1 METAQNTHF
10 IDKIVE
16 ALKKTTIEI
25 EEFQVKAA
33 LGKAEAQDKYEE
45 LKKKLNLFIHDSK
58 FKAKTGKEKA
68 DNLHT
73 KFDELRVQ
81 LALGK
86 AQSLE
91 TFKEQKK
98 QLLLKLHEIEVEIK
112 TNETFKRMYAIV
124 LIEIE
129 QFKISL
135 EILEEK
141 LNQGKTD
148 TKASF
153 EKGKQE
159 FKKFVDDFKSNYTKK
174 EETKLEHFQSEISE
188 AFTHLKQA
196 FVSKA

>member
-1 METAQNTHF
+1 METIQNTHF
-10 IDKIVE
+10 IDKVVE
-16 ALKKTTIEI
+16 ALKKATIEI

-33 LGKAEAQDKYEE
+33 LGKAEVEDKYEE
-45 LKKKLNLFIHDSK
+45 LKKKFNLFIHDSK
-58 FKAKTGKEKA
+58 LKIKTGEEKVDDIHA
-68 DNLHT
+68 

-86 AQSLE
+86 SETLE
-91 TFKEQKK
+91 KFKEHKK
-98 QLLLKLHEIEVEIK
+98 QLLQTLHELEVKIES
-112 TNETFKRMYAIV
+112 NETFKRMYAFV

-135 EILEEK
+135 EILEQK
-141 LNQGKTD
+141 LNQGKAD

-153 EKGKQE
+153 EKGKEE
-159 FKKFVDDFKSNYTKK
+159 FKKFVDDFKLKHSKN
-174 EETKLEHFQSEISE
+174 EETKWEHFQSEISE